1 MNNRLLSNITI
12 GLCATAGLALA
23 QLGGPPP
30 SSGGGSTAAQ
40 LPLSG
45 RTGQS
50 GSVATTQSPV
60 PGTTESVNTLNSG
73 VSISG
78 NYAGSTNS
86 TAALPFTGKLSLHEA
101 IQRGLAAN
109 LSAVGLASALRQ
121 AEGQA
126 IVARS
131 ALMPNI
137 SGSYR
142 ENVLEQDL
150 QVLGLNFPGVPHV
163 VGPLAYFDLRA
174 TVTQTIADMTAL
186 NNMKAAREGIT
197 AQRQSIQDARDVIV
211 LAVGGA
217 YLQTIAA
224 KARVVAARAQ
234 LETVTAQFTQTRQ
247 NRESG
252 VATQIDVNRAD
263 VQQKVQQQ
271 RIATLENDLSRQKIN
286 LARLTGLP
294 ANDKFDITDDVPYSP
309 APPVAVDDAV
319 KQSLEGRSDLKVA
332 ETQVRAAERAKT
344 AAKDE
349 RLPSLAISGDYG
361 TIGPRFDEARST
373 FTFAASLKVPIW
385 QGGRA
390 AGDIEQADA
399 ALEQRKAEV
408 IDLRGQIESQIRNSY
423 LDLEAAA
430 SQVELA
436 RANQQLALDSLRL
449 TREKFEA
456 GVSTSVEVTSAQ
468 QDVASARLDYITSLF
483 AHNLA
488 KLSLARELGNA
499 DKRLDDYI
507 KVAEAQN

>member
-1 MNNRLLSNITI
+1 MTDNIATRLAVVVVL
-12 GLCATAGLALA
+12 AAGVAFA
-23 QLGGPPP
+23 QLGPPPP
-30 SSGGGSTAAQ
+30 SGGSTTAAQ

-78 NYAGSTNS
+78 NYSGSTSS
-86 TAALPFTGKLSLHEA
+86 TAALPFSGKLSLHEA

-121 AEGQA
+121 AQGQA

-142 ENVLEQDL
+142 ENVLESDL
-150 QVLGLNFPGVPHV
+150 AVLGLNFLGVPHV

-186 NNMKAAREGIT
+186 NNMKAAREGVT
-197 AQRQSIQDARDVIV
+197 AQRQAIQDARDVVV

-234 LETVTAQFTQTRQ
+234 LDTVIAQFEQIQQ
-247 NRESG
+247 NRQSG
-252 VATQIDVNRAD
+252 VATQIEVNRAD

-271 RIATLENDLSRQKIN
+271 RIATLENDLSRQKIT

-294 ANDKFDITDDVPYSP
+294 ANDKFDITDDVPYSA
-309 APPVAVDDAV
+309 APQLPVDDAV
-319 KQSLEGRSDLKVA
+319 KQSLEARSDLKVA
-332 ETQVRAAERAKT
+332 ETQVRAAERVKT
-344 AAKDE
+344 AARDE

-361 TIGPRFDEARST
+361 TLGPRFDEARST

-408 IDLRGQIESQIRNSY
+408 VDLRGQIESQIRNSY

-436 RANQQLALDSLRL
+436 KANQQLALDSLRL

-468 QDVASARLDYITSLF
+468 QDVASAQLDYITSLF

-507 KVAEAQN
+507 KVAEPQN

>member
-1 MNNRLLSNITI
+1 MTNKISRVL
-12 GLCATAGLALA
+12 GGLALSCGLAFA
-23 QLGGPPP
+23 QLGGGPPQ
-30 SSGGGSTAAQ
+30 SGGGSVAAQ

-45 RTGQS
+45 RAAQS
-50 GSVATTQSPV
+50 GSVATIQSPV
-60 PGTTESVNTLNSG
+60 PGTTESVNTLNSS
-73 VSISG
+73 VSITG
-78 NYAGSTNS
+78 NYAGSTS
-86 TAALPFTGKLSLHEA
+86 SAAIPFNGKLSFHEA

-150 QVLGLNFPGVPHV
+150 QVLGLNFPGIPHV

-174 TVTQTIADMTAL
+174 TVTQTVADMTAL
-186 NNMKAAREGIT
+186 NNLKASREGIT
-197 AQRQSIQDARDVIV
+197 AQRQALQDARDVIV

-224 KARVVAARAQ
+224 KARVVAAQAQ
-234 LETVTAQFTQTRQ
+234 METVVSQFRQTQQ
-247 NRESG
+247 NRQSG
-252 VATQIDVNRAD
+252 VATQIDVNRAEI
-263 VQQKVQQQ
+263 QQKVQQQ
-271 RIATLENDLSRQKIN
+271 RIATLENDLARQKIN

-294 ANDKFDITDDVPYSP
+294 ANANFEITDDVPFSP
-309 APPVAVDDAV
+309 APPLAVDDAV
-319 KQSLEGRSDLKVA
+319 KQSLGARSDLKSA
-332 ETQVRAAERAKT
+332 ETQVRVAERVKT

-349 RLPSLAISGDYG
+349 RLPSLGISADYG
-361 TIGPRFDEARST
+361 TLGPRFDEARST

-390 AGDIEQADA
+390 AGDIVQADA

-408 IDLRGQIESQIRNSY
+408 VDLRGQIESQIRNSY

-430 SQVELA
+430 SQVELSK
-436 RANQQLALDSLRL
+436 ANQDLALDSLRL

-456 GVSTSVEVTSAQ
+456 GVSTSVEVTAAE
-468 QDVASARLDYITSLF
+468 QDVASAQLDYITSLF

-499 DKRLDDYI
+499 DKRLDEYI
-507 KVAEAQN
+507 KVAEPQK

>member
-1 MNNRLLSNITI
+1 MKNSFSTI
-12 GLCATAGLALA
+12 VIGVAVSAGLAQA
-23 QLGGPPP
+23 QLGPPP
-30 SSGGGSTAAQ
+30 SSGGSTIAAQ

-45 RTGQS
+45 RVSQS
-50 GSVATTQSPV
+50 GSVTATQSPV
-60 PGTTESVNTLNSG
+60 PGTNASVNTLNPN
-73 VSISG
+73 VSVQG
-78 NYAGSTNS
+78 NYAGSTLS
-86 TAALPFTGKLSLHEA
+86 TAAMPFSGKLSLHEA

-109 LSAVGLASALRQ
+109 LSAVGLAAALKQ
-121 AEGQA
+121 AQGQA

-137 SGSYR
+137 NGSYR

-150 QVLGLNFPGVPHV
+150 QVIGLNFPGVPHV

-186 NNMKAAREGIT
+186 NNLKAARESIT
-197 AQRQSIQDARDVIV
+197 AQRHAIQDARDVIV

-224 KARVVAARAQ
+224 KARVVAARSEV
-234 LETVTAQFTQTRQ
+234 ETAAALYKQTQQ
-247 NRESG
+247 SREQG
-252 VATQIDVNRAD
+252 IVAQIDVNRSQ
-263 VQQKVQQQ
+263 VQVLVQQQ
-271 RIATLENDLSRQKIN
+271 RLATLENDFSRQKIN

-294 ANDKFDITDDVPYSP
+294 PNENYDITDDVPYSP
-309 APPVAVDDAV
+309 APPVAVEDAV
-319 KQSLEGRSDLKVA
+319 KQSIESRSDLKAA

-399 ALEQRKAEV
+399 ALDQRKAEV
-408 IDLRGQIESQIRNSY
+408 VDLRGQIESEIRNSF
-423 LDLEAAA
+423 LDLQAAA

-436 RANQQLALDSLRL
+436 KSNQQLARETLRL
-449 TREKFEA
+449 TREKFDA
-456 GVSTSVEVTSAQ
+456 GVSTSVEVTQAVD
-468 QDVASARLDYITSLF
+468 DVASSDLDYITSLF

-488 KLSLARELGNA
+488 KLSLAREMGNA
-499 DKRLDDYI
+499 DQKLDAYL
-507 KVAEAQN
+507 KVQ